1 MPCRRA
7 VPGQVIAMFEGLT
20 DKLQGVFRRIRGEGH
35 ISEKNIQ
42 DSLREIRMALLE
54 ADVHFQVVKTLL
66 ARVREQAL
74 GEEVLR
80 SLKPGQQL
88 VKIVRDALEE
98 ILGSEGA
105 ELKIPARK
113 PAALMLVGLQG
124 SGKTST
130 AAKLARRL
138 QQQDRTPLLVPC
150 DVYRPAA
157 MEQLRVLADSLDL
170 AFHEPGEERSP
181 ARIAAAAME
190 EAARTGFDVVLIDTA
205 GRLHI
210 DQELMGELEVLRE
223 TVNPFEILFVADAM
237 TGQDAVRSAGEFHRQ
252 LPLTGVILTKMDG
265 DARGGA
271 ALSIRHVTG
280 LPIKFV
286 GVGERMEDLEPFHP
300 DRMASRILGM
310 GDVLTLVEK
319 AESVFEED
327 EARQLQKKMRSKESL
342 NLEDFRDQLRK
353 LRRMGPISQLLEMI
367 PGMGGKIP
375 VGEADEGQLQK
386 VEAMIDSMTPAER
399 RDPSL
404 LNGSRR
410 KRVARG
416 SGSTVQDVNRLLK
429 QFVQMRKMMKSMAG
443 TGGKGGFRIPGMP
456 G

>member
-1 MPCRRA
+1 
-7 VPGQVIAMFEGLT
+7 MFEGLT

-98 ILGSEGA
+98 VLGSEGA
-105 ELKIPARK
+105 ELKIPGRK

-130 AAKLARRL
+130 AAKLALRL
-138 QQQDRTPLLVPC
+138 RKQDRTPLLVPC

-157 MEQLRVLADSLDL
+157 IEQLRVLAGSLDL
-170 AFHEPGEERSP
+170 AFHEPREERNP
-181 ARIAAAAME
+181 AHMAAAAME

-223 TVNPFEILFVADAM
+223 TVHPFEILFVADAM
-237 TGQDAVRSAGEFHRQ
+237 TGQDAVRSAGEFHAQ
-252 LPLTGVILTKMDG
+252 LPLTGAILTKMDG

-280 LPIKFV
+280 LPIKFI

-319 AESVFEED
+319 AESVFEEE

-353 LRRMGPISQLLEMI
+353 LRSMGPLSQLLEMI

-386 VEAMIDSMTPAER
+386 VEAMIDSMTPGER

>member
-1 MPCRRA
+1 
-7 VPGQVIAMFEGLT
+7 MFEGLT
-20 DKLQGVFRRIRGEGH
+20 GKLQGVFRRIRGEGH
-35 ISEKNIQ
+35 ISEKNIRE
-42 DSLREIRMALLE
+42 SLREIRMALLE

-74 GEEVLR
+74 GEEVLS

-88 VKIVRDALEE
+88 VKIVRDALQEV
-98 ILGSEGA
+98 LGSESVQ
-105 ELKIPARK
+105 LKIPRRK

-130 AAKLARRL
+130 AGKLALRL
-138 QQQDRTPLLVPC
+138 REQGHTPLLVPC

-157 MEQLRVLADSLDL
+157 IEQLRVLAGSKDL
-170 AFHEPGEERSP
+170 AFWEPGQERDP
-181 ARIAAAAME
+181 GRIAAAGME

-210 DQELMGELEVLRE
+210 DEVLMAELEGLRK
-223 TVNPFEILFVADAM
+223 TVDPFEILFVADAM

-280 LPIKFV
+280 LDIKFV
-286 GVGERMEDLEPFHP
+286 GVGEKMENLELFHP

-319 AESVFEED
+319 AESVFD
-327 EARQLQKKMRSKESL
+327 EKEALQLQKKLRSKESI

-353 LRRMGPISQLLEMI
+353 LRSMGPLSQLLEMI
-367 PGMGGKIP
+367 PGMAGKLP
-375 VGEADEGQLQK
+375 AGAADEGSLKK
-386 VEAMIDSMTPAER
+386 VEVMIDSMTPGER

-416 SGSTVQDVNRLLK
+416 SGSTVQDVNRLMK

-443 TGGKGGFRIPGMP
+443 AGGKGGFRIPGMP